1 MGKLSLRDR
10 AILLAIVVLALY
22 GLAAILWFM
31 KFERDWTK
39 SAKAYESAVKTYRK
53 EAGLIAKR
61 DDLQRQY
68 EEEEEKI
75 PVLAEN
81 ELANA
86 TWMGRLGSIASE
98 NNVAVSR
105 QNYGK
110 EEQEGVLNKLEIDLE
125 WTASLQ
131 SLVDKLSAS
140 GVKFSDAQIV
150 QIKDAIVKAYGAMA
164 GAANGVAPGSAAKT
178 NNAMFNLYALLA
190 LMIDVAQ
197 SQRDAQREIRTAE
210 NLNVQKAIQ
219 DQADSQRDAANLGMW
234 LGIGCGVASAAASI
248 GVMIAQGAT
257 ASQQAKIVSQ
267 SGADSAKMHVS
278 MLQNTDS
285 PENAAAQLNS
295 TTQKLGNNV
304 ADRVKQDFNT
314 KLSGDGNNG
323 DLRTAL
329 QRADTRVN
337 DAQTNLDA
345 KTAELQTARANLD
358 QKTQALNSAQAASG
372 EKQAYIRSEMSA
384 GREADPARLAEFDA
398 RTASVDQARADVTTA
413 QNDVQIKQGAVNLAN
428 EELANAKTA
437 QTQARS
443 DYQKTVSEV
452 ASSYQDKYQNAVDRL
467 NNPPEGA
474 DKAQLQADVDTAKA
488 DMEMAFA
495 VEADLLS
502 KNGVMTP
509 TEQTNLVSA
518 ARAKADFATDSAYRR
533 MDVKAL
539 DTRMTKL
546 MTIGNVN
553 QAMGGVLQSMAQ
565 NLSAM
570 RSADA
575 TREGAESTKYEEMLD
590 QTKDLFAKAQSLIDQ
605 VISLYQSVIQM
616 ENQSMRDAIQA

>member
-1 MGKLSLRDR
+1 MSIQVNTGNAQSVNWEQILSSLGEVKKADGVDGK
-10 AILLAIVVLALY
+10 
-22 GLAAILWFM
+22 
-31 KFERDWTK
+31 
-39 SAKAYESAVKTYRK
+39 ESFTITVGKGG
-53 EAGLIAKR
+53 EASSITVNIP
-61 DDLQRQY
+61 DDL
-68 EEEEEKI
+68 
-75 PVLAEN
+75 
-81 ELANA
+81 ELPE
-86 TWMGRLGSIASE
+86 TVDSS
-98 NNVAVSR
+98 
-105 QNYGK
+105 
-110 EEQEGVLNKLEIDLE
+110 
-125 WTASLQ
+125 SLQ

-140 GVKFSDAQIV
+140 GVKFSDEQIV
-150 QIKDAIVKAYGAMA
+150 QIKDAIVNAYGAA
-164 GAANGVAPGSAAKT
+164 ADAANDVASGSKAGK
-178 NNAMFNLYALLA
+178 NAMFNLYALMA

-197 SQRDAQREIRTAE
+197 SQRDAQREIRTSE

-219 DQADSQRDAANLGMW
+219 DQADSQRDAANVGMW
-234 LGIGCGVASAAASI
+234 LGIGCGVVSAAASL
-248 GVMIAQGAT
+248 GVMAAQGVT

-267 SGADSAKMHVS
+267 SGADSAKMHVT
-278 MLQNTDS
+278 MLQNTDT
-285 PENAAAQLNS
+285 PENAAAQLNG

-329 QRADTRVN
+329 QRADTHVN

-398 RTASVDQARADVTTA
+398 RTASIDQARADVTTA

-474 DKAQLQADVDTAKA
+474 DKAQLKADVDAAKA

-509 TEQTNLVSA
+509 TEQTNLVST
-518 ARAKADFATDSAYRR
+518 ARAKADSAADSAYRR

-539 DTRMTKL
+539 DQRMGKL

-553 QAMGGVLQSMAQ
+553 QAMGGVLQSMVQ
-565 NLSAM
+565 NLSAV
-570 RSADA
+570 RSSDA
-575 TREGAESTKYEEMLD
+575 TRQGAESTKYEEMLD

-605 VISLYQSVIQM
+605 VISLYQAVVQM

>member
-1 MGKLSLRDR
+1 
-10 AILLAIVVLALY
+10 
-22 GLAAILWFM
+22 
-31 KFERDWTK
+31 
-39 SAKAYESAVKTYRK
+39 
-53 EAGLIAKR
+53 
-61 DDLQRQY
+61 
-68 EEEEEKI
+68 
-75 PVLAEN
+75 
-81 ELANA
+81 
-86 TWMGRLGSIASE
+86 
-98 NNVAVSR
+98 
-105 QNYGK
+105 
-110 EEQEGVLNKLEIDLE
+110 
-125 WTASLQ
+125 
-131 SLVDKLSAS
+131 
-140 GVKFSDAQIV
+140 
-150 QIKDAIVKAYGAMA
+150 MA
-164 GAANGVAPGSAAKT
+164 GAANGIAPGSTAKT

-278 MLQNTDS
+278 MLQNTDT

-398 RTASVDQARADVTTA
+398 RTASIDQARADVTTA

-467 NNPPEGA
+467 TNPPEGA
-474 DKAQLQADVDTAKA
+474 DKAQLQADVDNAKA
-488 DMEMAFA
+488 EMEMAFA

>member
-1 MGKLSLRDR
+1 MSIQVNTANAKSVNWEQILSSIGDVQKANSVDGKETFTVKVKEGGVPSSL
-10 AILLAIVVLALY
+10 
-22 GLAAILWFM
+22 
-31 KFERDWTK
+31 T
-39 SAKAYESAVKTYRK
+39 VK
-53 EAGLIAKR
+53 IP
-61 DDLQRQY
+61 DDL
-68 EEEEEKI
+68 
-75 PVLAEN
+75 
-81 ELANA
+81 ELPD
-86 TWMGRLGSIASE
+86 TVDS
-98 NNVAVSR
+98 
-105 QNYGK
+105 
-110 EEQEGVLNKLEIDLE
+110 
-125 WTASLQ
+125 TSLQ

-164 GAANGVAPGSAAKT
+164 GAANGIAPGSTAKT

-278 MLQNTDS
+278 MLQNTDT

-295 TTQKLGNNV
+295 TTQKLGNELAV
-304 ADRVKQDFNT
+304 RVKQDFNT

-398 RTASVDQARADVTTA
+398 RTASIDQARADVTTA

-474 DKAQLQADVDTAKA
+474 DKAQLQADVDAAKA

-518 ARAKADFATDSAYRR
+518 ARADFATDSAYRR

-590 QTKDLFAKAQSLIDQ
+590 QTDQ

>member
-1 MGKLSLRDR
+1 MSIQVNTGNAKSVNWEQILSSIGDVQKANSVDGKETFTIRVKEGGVPSSL
-10 AILLAIVVLALY
+10 
-22 GLAAILWFM
+22 
-31 KFERDWTK
+31 T
-39 SAKAYESAVKTYRK
+39 VK
-53 EAGLIAKR
+53 IP
-61 DDLQRQY
+61 DDL
-68 EEEEEKI
+68 
-75 PVLAEN
+75 
-81 ELANA
+81 ELPD
-86 TWMGRLGSIASE
+86 TVDS
-98 NNVAVSR
+98 
-105 QNYGK
+105 
-110 EEQEGVLNKLEIDLE
+110 
-125 WTASLQ
+125 TSLQ

-164 GAANGVAPGSAAKT
+164 GAANGIAPGSTAKT

-278 MLQNTDS
+278 MLQNTDT

-398 RTASVDQARADVTTA
+398 RTASIDQARADVTTA

-474 DKAQLQADVDTAKA
+474 DKAQLQADVDNAKA
-488 DMEMAFA
+488 EMEMAFA

>member
-1 MGKLSLRDR
+1 MSIQVNTGNAKSVNWEQILSSIGDVQKANSVDGKETFTVKVKEGGVPSSL
-10 AILLAIVVLALY
+10 
-22 GLAAILWFM
+22 
-31 KFERDWTK
+31 T
-39 SAKAYESAVKTYRK
+39 VK
-53 EAGLIAKR
+53 IP
-61 DDLQRQY
+61 DDL
-68 EEEEEKI
+68 
-75 PVLAEN
+75 
-81 ELANA
+81 ELPD
-86 TWMGRLGSIASE
+86 TVDS
-98 NNVAVSR
+98 
-105 QNYGK
+105 
-110 EEQEGVLNKLEIDLE
+110 
-125 WTASLQ
+125 ASLQ

-164 GAANGVAPGSAAKT
+164 GAANGVAPGSTAKT

-278 MLQNTDS
+278 MLQNTDT

-304 ADRVKQDFNT
+304 ADRVKQDFDA

-323 DLRTAL
+323 DLKTGLTDAITKNNAAKADVQTKTANL
-329 QRADTRVN
+329 AEQTDLLTQKQGVQDAAQNNFNAKTDVVNQKQGAVDQKQQAYDNEVNRVVEN
-337 DAQTNLDA
+337 ETQEA
-345 KTAELQTARANLD
+345 KTARIDAAKTELDTAKAELETAKGEQATARTQLDEANTAVQQQTA
-358 QKTQALNSAQAASG
+358 K
-372 EKQAYIRSEMSA
+372 
-384 GREADPARLAEFDA
+384 
-398 RTASVDQARADVTTA
+398 VTTA
-413 QNDVQIKQGAVNLAN
+413 QNDLNLAN
-428 EELANAKTA
+428 QKVTTTETA
-437 QTQARS
+437 LTQARS
-443 DYQKTVSEV
+443 DYQKTVSEI

-467 NNPPEGA
+467 TNPPEGA

-518 ARAKADFATDSAYRR
+518 ARAKADLATDSAYRR

>member
-1 MGKLSLRDR
+1 MSIQVNTANAKSVNWEQILSSIGDVQKANSVDGKET
-10 AILLAIVVLALY
+10 
-22 GLAAILWFM
+22 F
-31 KFERDWTK
+31 T
-39 SAKAYESAVKTYRK
+39 VKVK
-53 EAGLIAKR
+53 EGGVPSTLTVNIP
-61 DDLQRQY
+61 DDL
-68 EEEEEKI
+68 
-75 PVLAEN
+75 
-81 ELANA
+81 ELPD
-86 TWMGRLGSIASE
+86 TVDS
-98 NNVAVSR
+98 
-105 QNYGK
+105 
-110 EEQEGVLNKLEIDLE
+110 
-125 WTASLQ
+125 TSLQ

-278 MLQNTDS
+278 MLQNTDT

-398 RTASVDQARADVTTA
+398 RTASIDQARADVTTA

-474 DKAQLQADVDTAKA
+474 DKAQLQADVDNAKA
-488 DMEMAFA
+488 EMEMAFA

-616 ENQSMRDAIQA
+616 ENQSKGKRRAAPRLFLFFTIL

>member
-1 MGKLSLRDR
+1 MSIQVNTGNAKSVNWEQILSSIGDVQKANSVDGKETFTIRVKEGGVPSSL
-10 AILLAIVVLALY
+10 
-22 GLAAILWFM
+22 
-31 KFERDWTK
+31 T
-39 SAKAYESAVKTYRK
+39 VK
-53 EAGLIAKR
+53 IP
-61 DDLQRQY
+61 DDL
-68 EEEEEKI
+68 
-75 PVLAEN
+75 
-81 ELANA
+81 ELPD
-86 TWMGRLGSIASE
+86 TVDS
-98 NNVAVSR
+98 
-105 QNYGK
+105 
-110 EEQEGVLNKLEIDLE
+110 
-125 WTASLQ
+125 TSLQ

-278 MLQNTDS
+278 MLQNTDT

-398 RTASVDQARADVTTA
+398 RTASIDQARADVTTA

-474 DKAQLQADVDTAKA
+474 DKAQLQADVDNAKA
-488 DMEMAFA
+488 EMEMAFA

-533 MDVKAL
+533 MDVKVL

>member
-1 MGKLSLRDR
+1 MSIQVNTANAKSVNWEQILSSIGDVQKANSVDGKETFTIRVKEGGVPSSLTVN
-10 AILLAIVVLALY
+10 IP
-22 GLAAILWFM
+22 
-31 KFERDWTK
+31 
-39 SAKAYESAVKTYRK
+39 
-53 EAGLIAKR
+53 
-61 DDLQRQY
+61 DDL
-68 EEEEEKI
+68 
-75 PVLAEN
+75 
-81 ELANA
+81 ELPD
-86 TWMGRLGSIASE
+86 TVDS
-98 NNVAVSR
+98 
-105 QNYGK
+105 
-110 EEQEGVLNKLEIDLE
+110 
-125 WTASLQ
+125 TSLQ

-164 GAANGVAPGSAAKT
+164 GAANGVAPGSTAKT

-278 MLQNTDS
+278 MLQNTDT

-295 TTQKLGNNV
+295 TTQKLGNELAV
-304 ADRVKQDFNT
+304 RVKQDFNT

-329 QRADTRVN
+329 QRADTCVN

-452 ASSYQDKYQNAVDRL
+452 ASSYQDKYQNAVERL

-474 DKAQLQADVDTAKA
+474 DKAQLQADVNTAKA

-605 VISLYQSVIQM
+605 VISLYQAVVQM